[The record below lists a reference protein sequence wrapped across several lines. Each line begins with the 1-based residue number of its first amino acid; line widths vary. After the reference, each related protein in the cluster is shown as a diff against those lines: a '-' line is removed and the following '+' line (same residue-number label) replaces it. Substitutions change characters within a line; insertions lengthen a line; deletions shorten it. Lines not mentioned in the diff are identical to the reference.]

1 MMGNFK
7 LASLFGVLL
16 AAVVGVYS
24 APAASYFWSS
34 WSDGK
39 SKITQK
45 NGPDGQFS
53 VKWSGNKGN
62 FVIGKGWNT
71 GGNREVIYSGDFKP
85 VGNGYLAIYG
95 WTTNPLIEYYII
107 ESYGDHKPTDNP
119 EAKMKQNMTSDGGTY
134 EIMTKRRV
142 NKPSIQGTATFDQ
155 FWSIRTEKRVGG
167 TVTTGN
173 HFKAWADNGLKL
185 GRHNYMI
192 VAVEGQDSSGE
203 ANINVGVPP
212 ATTPVATTAVATA
225 APSAE

>member
-1 MMGNFK
+1 
-7 LASLFGVLL
+7 
-16 AAVVGVYS
+16 
-24 APAASYFWSS
+24 YFWSS

-53 VKWSGNKGN
+53 VSWSGNKGN
-62 FVIGKGWNT
+62 FVIGKGWST
-71 GGNREVIYSGDFKP
+71 GSNREVVYSGEFKP

-95 WTTNPLIEYYII
+95 WTTNPLVEYYII
-107 ESYGDHKPTDNP
+107 ESYGDHKPSDNP
-119 EAKMKQNMTSDGGTY
+119 EAKMKQNMTSDGAIY
-134 EIMTKRRV
+134 EIMTKKRV

-167 TVTTGN
+167 TVNTGN

-203 ANINVGVPP
+203 ATINV
-212 ATTPVATTAVATA
+212 
-225 APSAE
+225 